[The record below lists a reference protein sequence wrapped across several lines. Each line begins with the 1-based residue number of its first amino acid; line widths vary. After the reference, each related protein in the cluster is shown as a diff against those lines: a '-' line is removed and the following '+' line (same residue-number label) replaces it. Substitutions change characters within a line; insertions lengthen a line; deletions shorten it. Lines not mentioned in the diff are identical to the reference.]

1 MNTNNLSFSFIM
13 LYLSGKNNSKHPMTL
28 VRQTLHNKRFNTKEI
43 NARQEKENGNGLI
56 NMVDDVALGKKHM

>member
-1 MNTNNLSFSFIM
+1 M

-43 NARQEKENGNGLI
+43 NARQEKEKGNGLM